1 VVHVVDQG
9 DWPCL
14 RSFFEMGEERVD
26 GGRKLLLPR
35 GWFWVLQVQV
45 PKLFGNG
52 VQVARNG
59 LVVWLRLVGVVV
71 ELGDEA
77 HLKHNE
83 SVRKRPLLGAPTVGG
98 INSGNTDQCIHVQGI
113 RWVAHKTQG
122 LYWFRYMVPYVQ
134 FEVDLSVFVCS
145 VTGVLIIAMPRM

>member
-1 VVHVVDQG
+1 MRWWIRVIGPAWIFLDLEGSVEEVLLTKLGEGFLGIVVHVVDQG
-9 DWPCL
+9 DRPCL

-45 PKLFGNG
+45 PKLFGNR

-59 LVVWLRLVGVVV
+59 LMVWLRLVGVVV
-71 ELGDEA
+71 ELEDEA

-83 SVRKRPLLGAPTVGG
+83 SVR
-98 INSGNTDQCIHVQGI
+98 
-113 RWVAHKTQG
+113 
-122 LYWFRYMVPYVQ
+122 
-134 FEVDLSVFVCS
+134 
-145 VTGVLIIAMPRM
+145 